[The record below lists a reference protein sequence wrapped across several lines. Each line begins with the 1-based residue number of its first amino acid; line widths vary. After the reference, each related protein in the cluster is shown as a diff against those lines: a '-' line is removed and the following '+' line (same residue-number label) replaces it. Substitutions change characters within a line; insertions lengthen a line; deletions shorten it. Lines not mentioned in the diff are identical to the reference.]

1 MPFVKIDLF
10 EGRSQEQKN
19 ELAREVTEVVSRIAK
34 APKEN
39 IHVFINDMP
48 EGTYY
53 PQGELKK
60 KIRNSKR
67 GYPGNLF

>member
-19 ELAREVTEVVSRIAK
+19 ELAREVTEVVSRALQK
-34 APKEN
+34 
-39 IHVFINDMP
+39 H
-48 EGTYY
+48 
-53 PQGELKK
+53 LKK
-60 KIRNSKR
+60 ISMFLSTICLKEPTILKVNLRKIRNSKR